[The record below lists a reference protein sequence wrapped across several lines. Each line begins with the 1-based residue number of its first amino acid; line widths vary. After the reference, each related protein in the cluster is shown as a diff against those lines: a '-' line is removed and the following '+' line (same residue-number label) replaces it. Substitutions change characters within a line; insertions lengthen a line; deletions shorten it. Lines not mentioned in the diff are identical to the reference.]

1 MIYFSDYLE
10 FDPTSA
16 SPSENAVPMTPRPDN
31 VINFPSSASPAEE
44 EISKWVDLLVHQT
57 DETPYPAHSSSEDM
71 TDDDPLNVLAEALL
85 DKGVL

>member
-10 FDPTSA
+10 FDPPSA
-16 SPSENAVPMTPRPDN
+16 SPSENAVPVTPNPDN
-31 VINFPSSASPAEE
+31 VINFPSSAPPTEE

-57 DETPYPAHSSSEDM
+57 DEAPYPAHSSPKDM

>member
-10 FDPTSA
+10 FDPPSA
-16 SPSENAVPMTPRPDN
+16 APSEIAVPVTPKPDN
-31 VINFPSSASPAEE
+31 VINFPSSASPTEE

-57 DETPYPAHSSSEDM
+57 DEAPYPAHRSSEDM
-71 TDDDPLNVLAEALL
+71 IDDDPLNVLAEALL

>member
-10 FDPTSA
+10 FDPPSA
-16 SPSENAVPMTPRPDN
+16 SLSENAVPVTPKPDN
-31 VINFPSSASPAEE
+31 VINFPSSASPTEE

-57 DETPYPAHSSSEDM
+57 DETPYPAHRSSEDM
-71 TDDDPLNVLAEALL
+71 IDDDPLNVLAEALL